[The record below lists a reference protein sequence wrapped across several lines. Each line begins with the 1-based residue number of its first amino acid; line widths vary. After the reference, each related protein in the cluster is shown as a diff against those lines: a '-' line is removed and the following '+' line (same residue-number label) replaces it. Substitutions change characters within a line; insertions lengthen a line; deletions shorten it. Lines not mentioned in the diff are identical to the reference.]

1 MYGQFASETGE
12 KYGSFEVFHH
22 DGVRFSDDDCWAD
35 SDGNP
40 MPAGWYW
47 WACFPVC
54 MPDSD
59 PNGPFDTEAEA
70 TADARN
76 SED

>member
-1 MYGQFASETGE
+1 M
-12 KYGSFEVFHH
+12 YGSFKVFHH
-22 DGVRFSDDDCWAD
+22 DGVRTSPDDCWAD

-47 WACFPVC
+47 WACFPGC

-59 PNGPFDTEAEA
+59 PHGPFDTEAEA